1 VNRRALPFLAV
12 FAAAALAAGL
22 GRAVVTS
29 YLPLL
34 LHDIRDAP
42 GLIGTVMLVNA
53 VAGFGV
59 PLVIGIWSDRMQG
72 ARAGRRIPFVA
83 GGALLTAG
91 GLAAIALG
99 AGTSYILLAAFGA
112 VAYVGLNAITTAH
125 RALVPESFSDAAG
138 RARATSAQE
147 LALLVGT
154 LAGVAVGGALTT
166 LGNWAPFAM
175 AAAVVP
181 ALALPTVL
189 RVRESANA
197 AAPERTEHPVSYYLR
212 AAARP
217 GVRPFLAAQGLWV
230 LGYAALPAFFLL
242 YAKESLGFSPAV
254 ASVWLVG
261 FGLVTGVAVV
271 AAGRVKDEARQRSL
285 LTLGVTLMGSGFL
298 GVASTGDYLAIAAS
312 LTAAGIGFGFVS
324 TLGFSL
330 FSALIPDGQAGG
342 YTAMFF
348 SVRAIAAA
356 VALPVAGW
364 AIAFTDS
371 YRTLFVLSG
380 VVTLAALLPLLRVPG
395 LRSERIELHAP
406 RRNILMRWGAL
417 LAAVYTAILF
427 VGFLVSATQLQG
439 ADEALFRAVNGLGHG
454 PEELWEALNP
464 HMRNYV
470 ILVVFAGFAAL
481 VTDPRL
487 VYRVVAF
494 VMASALLAW
503 GLLEAVYAALDRP
516 RPEEVLA
523 PGQISLEDNWN
534 YIESFPSGHM
544 AITAALAGAIALVF
558 PRLRAVLWGY
568 VFAVAFTRVLFGA
581 HFPLDTIAGTM
592 LGYVS
597 ARATYA
603 LFVEAGLL
611 APRRADESGA
621 EQRSEH
627 PSTVAHATE

>member
-34 LHDIRDAP
+34 LHEIRDAP

-53 VAGFGV
+53 VAGFVV
-59 PLVIGIWSDRMQG
+59 PLVIGLWSDRMEG
-72 ARAGRRIPFVA
+72 ARGGRRLPFVA
-83 GGALLTAG
+83 GGAVVTAG

-99 AGTSYILLAAFGA
+99 AGTSYLLLAAFGA

-125 RALVPESFSDAAG
+125 RALVPESFSDASG

-189 RVRESANA
+189 RVRESSD
-197 AAPERTEHPVSYYLR
+197 AAPAERDGRAVSYYLR
-212 AAARP
+212 SAARP
-217 GVRPFLAAQGLWV
+217 GVRAFLTAQMLWV

-242 YAKESLGFSPAV
+242 YAKESLGLSPAV

-261 FGLVTGVAVV
+261 FGLVTAAAVV
-271 AAGRVKDEARQRSL
+271 TAGRVKDEASQRSL

-298 GVASTGDYLAIAAS
+298 AVASTGDHLAIAGA
-312 LTAAGIGFGFVS
+312 LAAAGIGFGFVS

-330 FSALIPDGQAGG
+330 FSALIPAGEAG
-342 YTAMFF
+342 SYTAMFF

-364 AIAFTDS
+364 AIAITDT

-395 LRSERIELHAP
+395 PRREPLEIHAP
-406 RRNILMRWGAL
+406 PRNIVMRWGAR
-417 LAAVYTAILF
+417 LAGVYTSMLV

-470 ILVVFAGFAAL
+470 ILVFLAGGAAL
-481 VTDPRL
+481 FTAPRL
-487 VYRVVAF
+487 VYRVLGLVIG
-494 VMASALLAW
+494 SALLSW
-503 GLLEAVYAALDRP
+503 GLLEALYAALDRP

-558 PRLRAVLWGY
+558 PRLRTILWTY
-568 VFAVAFTRVLFGA
+568 VIVVGFTRVLFGA
-581 HFPLDTIAGTM
+581 HFPLDTVAGVA

-597 ARATYA
+597 AHAAYA

-611 APRRADESGA
+611 ERKEPPRKQAGGRLA
-621 EQRSEH
+621 
-627 PSTVAHATE
+627 TVVHRHN

>member
-1 VNRRALPFLAV
+1 MSFLGV

-34 LHDIRDAP
+34 LHEIRDAP

-53 VAGFGV
+53 VAGFLV
-59 PLVIGIWSDRMQG
+59 PLVIGVWSDRIDG
-72 ARAGRRIPFVA
+72 RRAGRRIPFVA
-83 GGALLTAG
+83 GGAVLTAA
-91 GLAAIALG
+91 GLAAVALG
-99 AGTSYILLAAFGA
+99 TGTSYVLLAAFGA

-125 RALVPESFSDAAG
+125 RALVPENFSDAAG

-166 LGNWAPFAM
+166 LGSWAPFAM

-189 RVRESANA
+189 RVREEPGVAP
-197 AAPERTEHPVSYYLR
+197 PERRGHAVSYYLR
-212 AAARP
+212 SARRP
-217 GVRPFLAAQGLWV
+217 GVRAFLAAQMLWV

-242 YAKESLGFSPAV
+242 YAKESLGLSPAV
-254 ASVWLVG
+254 ASIWLVG
-261 FGLVTGVAVV
+261 FGIVTAAAVV
-271 AAGRVKDEARQRSL
+271 AAGRVKDEGRQRSL

-298 GVASTGDYLAIAAS
+298 GVSSTGDYLAIAGALS
-312 LTAAGIGFGFVS
+312 AAGIGFGLVS

-330 FSALIPDGQAGG
+330 FSALIPPGEAGG

-395 LRSERIELHAP
+395 LRSESLTLHAP
-406 RRNILMRWGAL
+406 PRNAVMRWGVL
-417 LAAVYTAILF
+417 LAGAYAGILAT
-427 VGFLVSATQLQG
+427 GFLVSATQLQG
-439 ADEALFRAVNGLGHG
+439 VDTALFQFVNGLGHG

-464 HMRNYV
+464 HTRNYV
-470 ILVVFAGFAAL
+470 ILGIVAGIAAI
-481 VTDPRL
+481 VTDPRR
-487 VYRVVAF
+487 VYRVIALVTS
-494 VMASALLAW
+494 SALVSWL
-503 GLLEAVYAALDRP
+503 LLEATYAALDRP

-523 PGQISLEDNWN
+523 PGQIMLEDNWN

-544 AITAALAGAIALVF
+544 AITAALAVSTALVF
-558 PRLRAVLWGY
+558 PRLRTILWAY
-568 VFAVAFTRVLFGA
+568 VVTVAFTRVLFGA
-581 HFPLDTIAGTM
+581 HFPLDTVAGIA

-603 LFVEAGLL
+603 LFVEAGVLEPREGERRTL
-611 APRRADESGA
+611 AAPV
-621 EQRSEH
+621 QRQR
-627 PSTVAHATE
+627 PA